1 MQDDHIPYTTKTGIK
16 IGSRYELP
24 MRVDYTHE
32 EKFIQNLLIGSPA
45 FTFED
50 TVRFVLYCVCVVLI
64 VFLLS
69 ALGMR

>member
-1 MQDDHIPYTTKTGIK
+1 MLEKIPPYTTKTGIR
-16 IGSRYELP
+16 IGGRYEP
-24 MRVDYTHE
+24 PPRSDYTHE
-32 EKFIQNLLIGSPA
+32 EKFVQDLLIGSPA

-69 ALGMR
+69 ARGVR